1 MKCVGTDWSHMMT
14 RRTFLAQAAIA
25 AIPLRA
31 EGATR
36 IVDTHTHFY
45 DPTRTQGVPWPN
57 PKDELLYRAVLP
69 AEYRKL
75 AEPHGVRGTVV
86 VEASPWV
93 EDNQWLL
100 DLAAREPFI
109 LGIVG
114 NLDPL
119 AADFAA
125 NFQRFAKNPKFRG
138 IRVAGKQLAEHG
150 TETAYLDSIR
160 RLADAGLSL
169 DVNGASDYLAHIP
182 AVARAVPKI
191 RIIVNHVGS
200 AGNPTKL
207 KQEWR
212 DGIRAAAENERVF
225 CKVSALPEQAGLPA
239 GKAPTETAFYRPIL
253 DAVWAAFGEKR
264 VIFGSNWPVSDN
276 GTSFE
281 NVMAIIRPFFA
292 EKGAAAERQ
301 YFEANAQDAYRWV

>member
-1 MKCVGTDWSHMMT
+1 MIT
-14 RRTFLAQAAIA
+14 RRTFLAQAALSA
-25 AIPLRA
+25 VPLCA
-31 EGATR
+31 GETVR

-45 DPTRTQGVPWPN
+45 DPTRAQGVPWPD
-57 PKDELLYRAVLP
+57 PKDTLLYRTVAP

-93 EDNQWLL
+93 EDNHWLL

-109 LGIVG
+109 LGVVG

-119 AADFAA
+119 ATDFPA
-125 NFQRFAKNPKFRG
+125 NLERFAKNPKFRG
-138 IRVAGKQLAEHG
+138 IRVAGKQLAEKG
-150 TETAYLDSIR
+150 AEAAYLDSIR

-169 DVNGASDYLAHIP
+169 DVNGTSEYLAHIP

-200 AGNPTKL
+200 AGSPVKL

-225 CKVSALPEQAGLPA
+225 CKVSALPEQSGMPV
-239 GKAPTETAFYRPIL
+239 GKAPTETSFYRPIL
-253 DAVWAAFGEKR
+253 DTVWEAFGEKR
-264 VIFGSNWPVSDN
+264 VIFGSNWPVSNN

-281 NVMAIIRPFFA
+281 NVMAIVRPFFA
-292 EKGAAAERQ
+292 EKGAVASRR
-301 YFEANAQDAYRWV
+301 YFESNAHEAYRWTQ

>member
-1 MKCVGTDWSHMMT
+1 MIT
-14 RRTFLAQAAIA
+14 RRTFLAQAALA

-31 EGATR
+31 AEPAR

-45 DPTRTQGVPWPN
+45 DPTRPEGVPWPD
-57 PKDELLYRAVLP
+57 PKDALLYRKVMP

-119 AADFAA
+119 AAGFAA
-125 NFQRFAKNPKFRG
+125 NLARFAKNPKFRG
-138 IRVAGKQLAEHG
+138 IRVSGKQLAERG
-150 TETAYLDSIR
+150 TEVAYRDAIR
-160 RLADAGLSL
+160 RLAAADLSL
-169 DVNGASDYLAHIP
+169 DLNGPSDYLAQIP
-182 AVARAVPKI
+182 ALCRAIPEL
-191 RIIVNHVGS
+191 RIIIDHVGS
-200 AGNPTKL
+200 AGPATKL
-207 KQEWR
+207 TQQWR
-212 DGIRAAAENERVF
+212 DGIRAAGESARVF
-225 CKVSALPEQAGLPA
+225 CKISALPEQSGEPT
-239 GKAPTETAFYRPIL
+239 GKAPTDTASYRPIL
-253 DAVWAAFGEKR
+253 DAVWEAFGTKR

-276 GTSFE
+276 GTTFD
-281 NVMAIIRPFFA
+281 NVMKIIRPYIT
-292 EKGAAAERQ
+292 EKGPVAEQR
-301 YFEANAQDAYRWV
+301 YFESNAKDAYRWPE

>member
-1 MKCVGTDWSHMMT
+1 MIT

-25 AIPLRA
+25 AVPLCA
-31 EGATR
+31 DETIR

-45 DPTRTQGVPWPN
+45 DPTRAQGVPWPN
-57 PKDELLYRAVLP
+57 PKDSLLYRTVLP

-119 AADFAA
+119 AADFAT
-125 NFQRFAKNPKFRG
+125 NLQRFAKNPKFRG
-138 IRVAGKQLAEHG
+138 IRIAGKQLAGHG
-150 TETAYLDSIR
+150 TGSVFLDSIR

-169 DVNGASDYLAHIP
+169 DVNGTREYLFRVAALATAIP
-182 AVARAVPKI
+182 KL

-200 AGNPTKL
+200 AGSPTKL
-207 KQEWR
+207 TQEWR

-225 CKVSALPEQAGLPA
+225 CKVSALPEQSGMPV
-239 GKAPTETAFYRPIL
+239 GKAPSDTSFYRPIL
-253 DAVWAAFGEKR
+253 DTVWDAFGEKR
-264 VIFGSNWPVSDN
+264 VIFGSNWPVSNN
-276 GTSFE
+276 GTAFE

-292 EKGAAAERQ
+292 GKGAAAERR
-301 YFEANAQDAYRWV
+301 YFEANAQEAYRWG